1 MIKSLKIRII
11 TILVIVIAAAV
22 TIYPNF
28 QDVKPGEKT
37 TAKRLKYGLDIQGG
51 LHLVMGV
58 DINSV
63 VSQSA
68 RRMTST
74 IETYLKE
81 KSIAVTSVTTVDDKE
96 FEAPVFHL
104 EFADAS
110 GVEAAKPVISD
121 FYGNVLQIIEESGN
135 KLSLRYLDSYLKLT
149 KTRTLDQAIETIRNR
164 IDEFGVS
171 EPSITA
177 QGTDR
182 ILVQLPGINDST
194 KAKELINKAAY
205 LEFQLV
211 EQNIPAELPKWITDA
226 EEAGKYS
233 LAQLKS
239 YSKYVTRLN
248 NDLRSK
254 LPKDTKLVFGKAEG
268 AATLT
273 TGKIPYLVTD
283 TVNITGDDL
292 KNASVSYDDFG
303 NPEVN
308 LSFNPVGAKKFGDTT
323 GANINRQLAIVLDQ
337 VVYSAPNIQS
347 RIGGGNA
354 RITLG
359 GGADYQKNLD
369 EAKVLSM
376 ALRAG
381 ALPAQLEQLEERTV
395 GPTLGA
401 DSIAA
406 GKKAILFGG
415 LFVLL
420 FMMIYYKAFGVIASL
435 ALMLNVYLIVGLLT
449 ALDATLTLPGIAGIA
464 LTIGMAVDANVII
477 FERIKEELARGQ
489 NYRKA
494 VEDGFGHAFSAIF
507 DANITTGIV
516 CVILMYFGTGP
527 VRGFAVT
534 LLCGLVTSMFTAI
547 FVSRTVFDVIFV
559 KMKAK
564 KLAV

>member
-1 MIKSLKIRII
+1 MIKNLRLRVI
-11 TILVIVIAAAV
+11 TILVILVAAAV
-22 TIYPNF
+22 TVYPNF
-28 QDVKPGEKT
+28 QDVKEGEKV
-37 TAKRLKYGLDIQGG
+37 KRLKYGLDIQGG

-58 DINSV
+58 DIESV
-63 VSQSA
+63 VKKSA
-68 RRMTST
+68 KRMGTTLESF
-74 IETYLKE
+74 LKE
-81 KSIAVTSVTTVDDKE
+81 KGITVGSVLVQEESEYGSPTFTIPLSSSDQLNLAKEEIDDT
-96 FEAPVFHL
+96 
-104 EFADAS
+104 
-110 GVEAAKPVISD
+110 
-121 FYGNVLQIIEESGN
+121 YGNMLQEVSEEN
-135 KLSLRYLDSYLKLT
+135 NTLVLRYLDSYLKLT
-149 KTRTLDQAIETIRNR
+149 KTRTLEQSIETIRNR

-177 QGTDR
+177 QGSDR
-182 ILVQLPGINDST
+182 ILVQLPGLSD
-194 KAKELINKAAY
+194 AKNAKDLINKAAF

-211 EQNIPAELPKWITDA
+211 ETNVPPQLMTWITEA
-226 EEAGKYS
+226 EEKGSYNLES
-233 LAQLKS
+233 LKS
-239 YSKYVTRLN
+239 YSKYVSRLN
-248 NDLRSK
+248 KDLAEK
-254 LPKDTKLVFGKAEG
+254 LPKDTKLAFGKAEG
-268 AATLT
+268 AKTLAA
-273 TGKIPYLVTD
+273 GKIPYLLTT

-292 KNASVSYDDFG
+292 KNASVGYDDFG
-303 NPEVN
+303 TPIVS
-308 LSFNPVGAKKFGDTT
+308 LSFNPIGAKKFGDIT

-354 RITLG
+354 QITLG
-359 GGADYQKNLD
+359 ANSDYQKNLE
-369 EAKVLSM
+369 EAKLLSM

-395 GPTLGA
+395 GPTLGH
-401 DSIAA
+401 DSIEA
-406 GKKAILFGG
+406 GKRAIMFGG

-420 FMMIYYKAFGVIASL
+420 FMLIYYKGFGVIASI
-435 ALMLNVYLIVGLLT
+435 ALILNVFLIIALLT

-494 VEDGFGHAFSAIF
+494 MQDGFGQAFSAIF

-547 FVSRTVFDVIFV
+547 FVSRTVLDIIFI
-559 KMKAK
+559 KWK
-564 KLAV
+564 KERLAI